1 MPSVA
6 AAAVPDGVSSGLEPD
21 EGDAGDEIGAAGD
34 AGDLGCRRRRCRRC
48 RRRGGRG
55 RRRRGWRGRRR
66 RRGRGRGAGAH
77 STGEVLHPV
86 DLAVRGSGG
95 TDADRAER
103 RLLDVRL
110 VAGRVE
116 PGVHDVVGVGL
127 AEGDV
132 LALRPACGVAAVGHA
147 RERIAR
153 DGRCRVVVVEVPV
166 VRHVAG
172 LPGGRV
178 SQRLVVLQ
186 AGEPERGAVLIDERD
201 HLLGQR
207 HVRPGPAGAGRARG
221 RRALRAGRVQARESR
236 PP

>member
-1 MPSVA
+1 MPSVVA
-6 AAAVPDGVSSGLEPD
+6 AAAPDGVSAGLEPD

-34 AGDLGCRRRRCRRC
+34 AGGLGAAGGAAGAAGGAAGGGGAGAGGAAGGG
-48 RRRGGRG
+48 GGRG
-55 RRRRGWRGRRR
+55 RRAR
-66 RRGRGRGAGAH
+66 AH
-77 STGEVLHPV
+77 SACEVLHPV
-86 DLAVRGSGG
+86 DLAVRGGG
-95 TDADRAER
+95 RTDADRAER
-103 RLLDVRL
+103 RLLDVGL
-110 VAGRVE
+110 VTGRVE

-153 DGRCRVVVVEVPV
+153 DGRRRIVVVEVPV

-178 SQRLVVLQ
+178 RERLVVLQ
-186 AGEPERGAVLIDERD
+186 AGEPERGPVLIDERD

-207 HVRPGPAGAGRARG
+207 HVRPGPARAGRARG
-221 RRALRAGRVQARESR
+221 RRALRAGRLQARESR